1 MRTIKA
7 RLMYV
12 FIPLILVAFS
22 LSYFINQITT
32 KRILVD
38 LAGMSVGGSAFDV
51 IDKIDRNLFER
62 YGDAQAYAYGKNI
75 SEPKSVQPFMDKMM
89 QYYAPIYKL
98 MLLTDKNGK
107 VIAVNSLD
115 KDGKN
120 IPTEFIMGQD
130 MSNQE
135 WFKKC
140 ISGEIKPFQT
150 YVEDVNTDPMVDKIY
165 GSGLVMNFSSP
176 VFDSQDNVIGVWSN
190 RMDFENVKE
199 IISDSVEAE
208 KKKGLHSVRINLL
221 NKEGQVICDSQ
232 DINQNN
238 LSGNSQFKEFL
249 NKDDKGFIATDSD
262 ITGYA
267 KSLGFSSY
275 AGRGW
280 TTTFK
285 LNNSDV
291 IAAGLNKTKVFSLG
305 TIIFALL
312 AAILVTLIAATRI
325 TKPIIRMVGLA
336 QKIAEGE
343 LTTTVQVT
351 SKDELG
357 KLGQALNSIVN
368 NFKGI
373 VAELIHASDELSKSA
388 GQLSGMA
395 QQSTSSSA
403 ETSGIINEIAS
414 TMNEVTRNA
423 MEVSGV
429 SEKAAKDAENGIHG
443 IERVADQMEKISVGS
458 KEASGVVN
466 SLSQTLNHVN
476 SIVDLITLIA
486 NQTNL
491 LALNAAIESA
501 RAGEHGRGFA
511 VVADEVRKLAEQSA
525 NAAKDINQLIVQ
537 LQSESEKAVVAMTE
551 GNKQV
556 NEGGVV
562 VKDVGQSFTAIKD
575 SIGSLANQVQSVA
588 SASEQI
594 SANIQSVSATTEE
607 QTASMEELSAS
618 AESLYS
624 LAGQM
629 NELAGRF
636 KI

>member
-1 MRTIKA
+1 MCSIKA
-7 RLMYV
+7 RLMFV
-12 FIPLILVAFS
+12 FIPLILVAFT

-75 SEPKSVQPFMDKMM
+75 DDPKDVQPFMDKMM

-98 MLLTDKNGK
+98 MLLTDKNGI

-115 KDGKN
+115 KSGKS

-150 YVEDVNTDPMVDKIY
+150 FVEDVNTDPMVDKLY
-165 GSGLVMNFSSP
+165 GPGLVMNFSSP
-176 VFDSQDNVIGVWSN
+176 VFDNQDNVIGVWSN
-190 RMDFENVKE
+190 RMDFENVKT
-199 IISDSVEAE
+199 IISDSVAAE
-208 KKKGLHSVRINLL
+208 KLKGLNSVRITLI

-232 DINQNN
+232 NINQND
-238 LSGNSQFKEFL
+238 LSGNSQLKEFL
-249 NKDDKGFIATDSD
+249 NKDDKGFTATASD

-267 KSLGFSSY
+267 KSQGFSSY

-280 TTTFK
+280 TTTLK
-285 LNNSDV
+285 LDNSDV
-291 IAAGLNKTKVFSLG
+291 ITAGLSKTRVFSLG
-305 TIIFALL
+305 IMIFALL
-312 AAILVTLIAATRI
+312 AAILVTLIAATQL
-325 TKPIIRMVGLA
+325 TKPIVRMVRVA
-336 QKIAEGE
+336 QKVAEGE
-343 LTTTVQVT
+343 LTTTVKVT

-357 KLGQALNSIVN
+357 KLGEALNSIVT

-373 VAELIHASDELSKSA
+373 VAELVHASGELSNSA
-388 GQLSGMA
+388 GRLSSMA
-395 QQSTSSSA
+395 QQTSSNAA
-403 ETSGIINEIAS
+403 ETSVIINEIAS
-414 TMNEVTRNA
+414 TIDQVTQNA
-423 MEVSGV
+423 LEVSAV

-443 IERVADQMEKISVGS
+443 IERVASQMETIAVGS

-525 NAAKDINQLIVQ
+525 NAAKDINQLIMQV
-537 LQSESEKAVVAMTE
+537 QSESEKAVVAMAE
-551 GNKQV
+551 GSKQV

-562 VKDVGQSFTAIKD
+562 VKDVGQSFTAILD
-575 SIGSLANQVQSVA
+575 SIGGLANQVQSVA
-588 SASEQI
+588 SASEQV

-607 QTASMEELSAS
+607 QTASMEELSSA

-624 LAGQM
+624 LAAEL
-629 NELAGRF
+629 NELSGRF